1 MNDQSRTNLQLATL
15 RTRIESARSKTIE
28 WLASMRAPGYPA
40 GVLRISPAHDPAAW
54 PGVLLPGTYNGV
66 MCADLIDALPAIG
79 LGSAEQRATLVTW
92 LESFRRPD
100 GVFRIPEM
108 RDADVFKKQDRD
120 ETWRYID
127 FHISNY
133 TLGAI
138 EALAPDRAPVLDFVR
153 PYLDPRYLKAWL
165 ADRDLRDPWQEGN
178 NIVNLA
184 GFLLAIERHGDE
196 ADRRAVAAA
205 IEILFDWH
213 DRLQEP
219 TTGFWGVG
227 QHESPLRLLH
237 AMAGS
242 MHNYHL
248 WYARGRPL
256 PYFDKAVAYCLALP
270 ARVDSACIDVD
281 IVDVLIHG
289 LRAGVAP
296 MAPTRDWLIQIV
308 DAILDDQNPDGGF
321 ADIRMGTR
329 RQDGWVRGY
338 AEPQGLSNTFAT
350 WFRWIA
356 IAMAAEVLLPDLRNW
371 QFRRSIGIGY
381 RATPP

>member
-1 MNDQSRTNLQLATL
+1 MNDESRTDSRLTAL
-15 RTRIESARSKTIE
+15 RARIEAARARTVE
-28 WLASMRAPGYPA
+28 WLAAMRASGHPA
-40 GVLRISPAHDPAAW
+40 GVLRISAAHDESLW

-79 LGSAEQRATLVTW
+79 VANTAAAASLVAW

-108 RDADVFKKQDRD
+108 RDADVFKKPDRD

-127 FHISNY
+127 FHVTNY

-138 EALAPDRAPVLDFVR
+138 EALAPARAPVLDFVR
-153 PYLDPRYLKAWL
+153 PYLDPQYLKAWL

-184 GFLLAIERHGDE
+184 GFLLSLERHGND

-205 IEILFDWH
+205 LDILFDWH

-219 TTGFWGVG
+219 TTGFWGIG

-248 WYARGRPL
+248 WYARGRVL
-256 PYFDKAVAYCLALP
+256 PYFDKAVAYCLGLP
-270 ARVDSACIDVD
+270 PRVDSACIDVD

-296 MAPTRDWLIQIV
+296 NARTREWLFQIV
-308 DAILDDQNPDGGF
+308 EAILDDQNPDGGF
-321 ADIRMGTR
+321 ADVRTGTR

-356 IAMAAEVLLPDLRNW
+356 IAMAAEILMPGLRHW
-371 QFRRSIGIGY
+371 RFRRSIGIGY
-381 RATPP
+381 RAPPS

>member
-1 MNDQSRTNLQLATL
+1 MNDESGTDMRLTAL
-15 RTRIESARSKTIE
+15 RARIEDARAKTMAWLSA
-28 WLASMRAPGYPA
+28 MRAPGHSA
-40 GVLRISPAHDPAAW
+40 GVLRISAAHDESAW

-66 MCADLIDALPAIG
+66 MCADLIDALPSIG
-79 LGSAEQRATLVTW
+79 IGTADARTALVAW

-108 RDADVFKKQDRD
+108 RDADVFKKSDRD

-127 FHISNY
+127 FHVSNY
-133 TLGAI
+133 ALGAI
-138 EALAPDRAPVLDFVR
+138 EVLDPDRKPVLDFVR
-153 PYLDPRYLKAWL
+153 PYLDPLRLKAWL

-184 GFLLAIERHGDE
+184 GFLLAIERHGDA
-196 ADRRAVAAA
+196 ADRAAVAAA
-205 IEILFDWH
+205 LDILFDWH

-219 TTGFWGVG
+219 STGFWGVG

-248 WYARGRPL
+248 WYARGRSL
-256 PYFDKAVAYCLALP
+256 PYFDKAVAYCLGLP

-296 MAPTRDWLIQIV
+296 AARTREWLMQIV
-308 DAILDDQNPDGGF
+308 EAILDDQNPDGGF
-321 ADIRMGTR
+321 ADIRTGTR
-329 RQDGWVRGY
+329 HQDGWVRGY

-356 IAMAAEVLLPDLRNW
+356 IAMAAEILLPDLRRW
-371 QFRRSIGIGY
+371 RFRRSIGIGY
-381 RATPP
+381 RAPPP